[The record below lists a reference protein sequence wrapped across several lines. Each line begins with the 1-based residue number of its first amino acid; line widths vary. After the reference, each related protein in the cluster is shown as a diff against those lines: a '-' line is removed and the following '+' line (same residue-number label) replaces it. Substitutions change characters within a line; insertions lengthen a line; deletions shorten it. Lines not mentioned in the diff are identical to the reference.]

1 MYLII
6 LIQTNSSIRITILG
20 KYIIVNTRR
29 LEIRIM
35 LKKIKYFSIAYILT
49 TYKINLLKKLYS
61 TYKNLK
67 LNIKI

>member
-6 LIQTNSSIRITILG
+6 LIQTNSSIRITIIG

-61 TYKNLK
+61 TYTNLK